1 MILFINAL
9 HLEIIKLLIRFFLEY
24 KVPKLIIDNMSIILD
39 KKKIQKI

>member
-9 HLEIIKLLIRFFLEY
+9 HLEIIKLLIRFCLEY
-24 KVPKLIIDNMSIILD
+24 KVPKLIIDNMSIIFD